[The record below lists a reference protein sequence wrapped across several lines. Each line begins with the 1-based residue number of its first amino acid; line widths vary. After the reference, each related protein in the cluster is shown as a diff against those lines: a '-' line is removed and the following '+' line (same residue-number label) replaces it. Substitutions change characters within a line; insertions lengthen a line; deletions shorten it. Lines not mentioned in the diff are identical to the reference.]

1 MSSLSI
7 NKQGDKNERTFHDV
21 LTFQDY
27 VVEKIAAV
35 SARSVE
41 GVLDLKGGFTTGLT
55 NKLGGDE
62 LTNGV
67 SVEVGEKQVAID
79 LTTILAFGYSA
90 PLVFKQIAET
100 VKSDVQHITGLE
112 VIEVNVQVDDVMT
125 VQEFTQQKVSSQTR
139 ELQ

>member
-7 NKQGDKNERTFHDV
+7 NKQGDQNERTFHDA
-21 LTFQDY
+21 LTFQDR

-41 GVLDLKGGFTTGLT
+41 GVLDLKGGFTAGIT

-67 SVEVGEKQVAID
+67 NVEVGEKQVAID
-79 LTTILAFGYSA
+79 LTAILAFGYSA
-90 PLVFKQIAET
+90 PLVFKQIAEA
-100 VKSDVQHITGLE
+100 VKSDVHHITGLD

-125 VQEFTQQKVSSQTR
+125 VQEFAQQKASSQTR